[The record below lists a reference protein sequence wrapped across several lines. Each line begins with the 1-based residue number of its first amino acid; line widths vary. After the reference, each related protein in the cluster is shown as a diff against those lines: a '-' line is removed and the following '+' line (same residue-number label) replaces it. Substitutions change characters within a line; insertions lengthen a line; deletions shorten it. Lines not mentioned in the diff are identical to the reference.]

1 MQPFNIKNH
10 TFANMNLI
18 EFIGTG
24 GGSIVA
30 REVCS
35 LLFKMWRWKKRVPS
49 RSIIK
54 VTDIYENLKLVLDNT
69 VACRVTIAKIEDSG
83 GPLIPGADVFVSVI
97 NEDYTKPQKPITE
110 LFQRWRADKSYI
122 EILRSVCEQGSAKV
136 DISKIPD
143 ESTLRSVYETG
154 GITHTEAYFIA
165 QTKVKLFIATIST
178 TEPNGFPTADR
189 YHIELAVN
197 RLRKVFKEYYAN

>member
-1 MQPFNIKNH
+1 MQTFNIKNH
-10 TFANMNLI
+10 TFAKMNLI

-24 GGSIVA
+24 GGSIVV
-30 REVCS
+30 REICS

-69 VACRVTIAKIEDSG
+69 VACRYTLAKVEDSG
-83 GPLIPGADVFVSVI
+83 GPLIPGNDVFISII
-97 NEDYTKPQKPITE
+97 NEDYCKPQKPIAE

-122 EILRSVCEQGSAKV
+122 EILRAVCEQGSAKV
-136 DISKIPD
+136 DVSNIPE
-143 ESTLRSVYETG
+143 ESTVRSVYETG
-154 GITHTEAYFIA
+154 GIKHTEVYFIA

-178 TEPNGFPTADR
+178 TEPDGFPQADR
-189 YHIELAVN
+189 YNIELSVN
-197 RLRKVFKEYYAN
+197 RLRKIFKEYYTN